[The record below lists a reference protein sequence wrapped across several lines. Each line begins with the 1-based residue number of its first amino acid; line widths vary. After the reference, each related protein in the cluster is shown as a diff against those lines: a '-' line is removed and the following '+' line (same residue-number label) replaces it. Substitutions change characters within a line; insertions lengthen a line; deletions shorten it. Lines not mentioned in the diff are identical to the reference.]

1 MAVDAVSSPSR
12 ETSRSRIEQLPD
24 DVLLEIFYRL
34 PCRSAVGRNSVSKR
48 WCSLISHPNFI
59 PHYINH
65 RHQYRYIVLVW
76 IELISAASAFPQFF
90 FFSSFQP
97 QWLTRSSV
105 NSALVHCSRSHKLHF
120 LSTFSLKMGPTALF
134 TYLKIILLQYFQF
147 SVFSFSK
154 ISFIQTDP

>member
-34 PCRSAVGRNSVSKR
+34 PCRSAVGRNSFSKR

-90 FFSSFQP
+90 FFFSFQP

-105 NSALVHCSRSHKLHF
+105 NSALVHCSRTPQTLFFINFFIKNGSHSIIH
-120 LSTFSLKMGPTALF
+120 TFKN
-134 TYLKIILLQYFQF
+134 YFATVF
-147 SVFSFSK
+147 SVFSFNK
-154 ISFIQTDP
+154 ISSIQTDP